1 MRHLSRRGPRCD
13 FHPVWALLLLLPLCS
28 QNSRSV
34 SGLSRDDQIA
44 EQGVSLNRYEYRQYA
59 PVTWIVL
66 RPTLE
71 TICSDH
77 VGGFGSLERV
87 LDFVI
92 FRVFRIL
99 AFPRCCH
106 VLAKNSSRFNYN
118 KRTTIVTM
126 SRRRSSCSTVVDN
139 YCLELL
145 F

>member
-1 MRHLSRRGPRCD
+1 M
-13 FHPVWALLLLLPLCS
+13 
-28 QNSRSV
+28 

-118 KRTTIVTM
+118 KRTTIVDKF
-126 SRRRSSCSTVVDN
+126 RRDSGFFSQVVYAVFRKQFLRSRSSYLPRKPHPV
-139 YCLELL
+139 
-145 F
+145 